1 MVRAAGTGTLGVDL
15 RGKASGRGAYVCADD
30 ACLERGLTEG
40 SLARAL
46 EVTVDGADHDRLRSE
61 LEQAKR
67 DRNMVERGSGSAGP
81 SESTSSEAPSPER
94 RGKRGHRTS

>member
-1 MVRAAGTGTLGVDL
+1 VVRAAGIGTLGVDL

-30 ACLERGLTEG
+30 ACLERGLAEG

-46 EVTVDGADHDRLRSE
+46 EVTVDAADRDRLRGE

-67 DRNMVERGSGSAGP
+67 ERAT
-81 SESTSSEAPSPER
+81 TS
-94 RGKRGHRTS
+94 

>member
-46 EVTVDGADHDRLRSE
+46 EVIVDRADHDRLRSE

-67 DRNMVERGSGSAGP
+67 ERA
-81 SESTSSEAPSPER
+81 
-94 RGKRGHRTS
+94 RTS